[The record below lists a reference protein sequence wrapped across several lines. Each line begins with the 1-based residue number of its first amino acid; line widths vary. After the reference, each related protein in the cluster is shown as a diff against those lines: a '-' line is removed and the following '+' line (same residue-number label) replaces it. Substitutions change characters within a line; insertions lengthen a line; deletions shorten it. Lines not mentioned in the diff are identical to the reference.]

1 MDNSIFAIGAKDTEI
16 RVSDE
21 ALSSAA
27 DFENAFETAKNNTNY
42 TDKKDLR
49 PTNEKVANV
58 AEKSVDRRKE
68 SSDSTNADITK
79 VSKKVSKKITTKSP
93 KSAMV
98 KEQEFSKAQNT
109 ATQKESG
116 VKITEDASLFAVK
129 ENLSTS
135 EPQEEVVATTPVET
149 GDTVKLQSSVQEEA
163 VSAELS
169 EAPVE
174 DGAGIVEEVTVAPAV
189 DASSDEQLVVSQ
201 IANALNVV
209 QTKPSAEEV
218 VEVDSQTVNMLS
230 DSVLSVV
237 EEDSLELAVENKQV
251 VDAELEQNAEA
262 DSAIETK
269 SSSVI
274 LDENWE
280 LVDEQ
285 ESKEILNSLD
295 LSKVEDSSVDSKTG
309 VSNSAQQVVVD
320 EDNDIPVDSVK
331 IEAEVEESLTVES
344 GEKSDTITGA
354 AINIDEDVESA
365 IDIEEQDLI
374 TGDKEII
381 LDEKSISRDAEIDS
395 VVNVNAE
402 SQAVEYLESEVDN
415 LNEFEITSQ
424 KDFEVKTDNVEEPVV
439 KQEVVLEQDSE
450 VSVRQ
455 EQNVDIVEEVTT
467 NTQKLSDAIEK
478 VVTTTKPTTASKD
491 EDEEDDGNAAV
502 SDLLLE
508 EVDEFSDSADVKL
521 AVDVEAD
528 TTNSGVDLL
537 LNAEDDSEKFDTNL
551 SQAYSNEDLDLYI
564 DNCIKLAF
572 VDTTSQAQSEE
583 IDIVSALETK
593 FEDSFAQE
601 GDVDFEMQDVDL
613 DEYENISSLEEVVD
627 VQEVE
632 TLGLRLK
639 DSSYSATSSDKAV
652 SSVTPSSTTEQL
664 IRYSIEGES
673 SLNSTT
679 QFEFSKFA
687 PEAVKAPQQEIS
699 GKEILSQL
707 SEKLS
712 TFSFKAGSKL
722 TMQLNPE
729 NLGKIELTL
738 RNTAEGI
745 IAEMTASS
753 DDAADMLK
761 KNLDDLKETLQK
773 YGVRFDNV
781 SVKTTAA
788 QQSAQ
793 NQDYTQQEGGQK
805 QQHEQKRDSE
815 RQDKKQFDEM
825 MNSFTEEDKE

>member
-49 PTNEKVANV
+49 PTNKKVANV

-98 KEQEFSKAQNT
+98 IEQEFSKVQNT

-149 GDTVKLQSSVQEEA
+149 EDTVKLQSSVQEEA

-174 DGAGIVEEVTVAPAV
+174 DGADVVEEVTVSPAV
-189 DASSDEQLVVSQ
+189 DASSDGQLVVSQ
-201 IANALNVV
+201 IAKALNVV
-209 QTKPSAEEV
+209 QTKPSVEEV
-218 VEVDSQTVNMLS
+218 VEVDSQTINVVSGSASN
-230 DSVLSVV
+230 VV

-251 VDAELEQNAEA
+251 VDVELEQNAEA

-295 LSKVEDSSVDSKTG
+295 LSQVEDSSVDSKTG
-309 VSNSAQQVVVD
+309 ASNSAQQVVVD

-331 IEAEVEESLTVES
+331 IEA
-344 GEKSDTITGA
+344 
-354 AINIDEDVESA
+354 DVESA

-381 LDEKSISRDAEIDS
+381 LDEKSLSRDAEIDS

-402 SQAVEYLESEVDN
+402 SQVVESPESEVDN

-424 KDFEVKTDNVEEPVV
+424 KDFEVKTDNVEEPVA

-450 VSVRQ
+450 ASVRQ

-478 VVTTTKPTTASKD
+478 VATTTKPTTASKD
-491 EDEEDDGNAAV
+491 EDEEDDEGNAAV

-508 EVDEFSDSADVKL
+508 EVDEVSDSADVKL

-528 TTNSGVDLL
+528 TTNSAVDLL

-551 SQAYSNEDLDLYI
+551 SQAYYNEDLDLYI

-572 VDTTSQAQSEE
+572 VDTSSQAQSEE

-601 GDVDFEMQDVDL
+601 DDVDFEMQDADL
-613 DEYENISSLEEVVD
+613 DEYENVSSLEEVVD

-738 RNTAEGI
+738 RNTTEGI

-793 NQDYTQQEGGQK
+793 NQDYTQQEGGQR
-805 QQHEQKRDSE
+805 QQHEQKKDSE

>member
-98 KEQEFSKAQNT
+98 IEQEFSKVQNT

-149 GDTVKLQSSVQEEA
+149 EDTVKLQSSVQEEA

-174 DGAGIVEEVTVAPAV
+174 DGADVVEEVTVAPAV
-189 DASSDEQLVVSQ
+189 DASSDGQLVVSQ
-201 IANALNVV
+201 IAKALNVV
-209 QTKPSAEEV
+209 QTKPSVEEV
-218 VEVDSQTVNMLS
+218 VEVDSQTINVVSGSASN
-230 DSVLSVV
+230 VV

-251 VDAELEQNAEA
+251 VDVELEQNAEA

-295 LSKVEDSSVDSKTG
+295 LSQVEDSSVDSKTG
-309 VSNSAQQVVVD
+309 ASNSAQQVVVD

-331 IEAEVEESLTVES
+331 IEA
-344 GEKSDTITGA
+344 
-354 AINIDEDVESA
+354 DVESA

-381 LDEKSISRDAEIDS
+381 LDEKSLSRDAEIDS

-402 SQAVEYLESEVDN
+402 SQVVESPESEVDN

-424 KDFEVKTDNVEEPVV
+424 KDFEVKTDNVEEPVA

-450 VSVRQ
+450 ASVRQ

-478 VVTTTKPTTASKD
+478 VATTTKPTTASKD
-491 EDEEDDGNAAV
+491 EDEEDDEGNAAV

-508 EVDEFSDSADVKL
+508 EVDEVSDSADVKL

-528 TTNSGVDLL
+528 TTNSAVDLL

-551 SQAYSNEDLDLYI
+551 SQAYYNEDLDLYI

-572 VDTTSQAQSEE
+572 VDTSSQAQSEE

-601 GDVDFEMQDVDL
+601 DDVDFEMQDADL
-613 DEYENISSLEEVVD
+613 DEYENVSSLEEVVD

-664 IRYSIEGES
+664 FRFSIEGES

-738 RNTAEGI
+738 RNTTEGI

>member
-149 GDTVKLQSSVQEEA
+149 EDTVKLQSSVQEEA

-174 DGAGIVEEVTVAPAV
+174 DGADVVEEVTVAPAV
-189 DASSDEQLVVSQ
+189 DASSDGQLVVSQ

-209 QTKPSAEEV
+209 QTKPSVEEV
-218 VEVDSQTVNMLS
+218 VEVDSQTINVVSGSASN
-230 DSVLSVV
+230 VV

-295 LSKVEDSSVDSKTG
+295 LSQVEDSSVDSKTG
-309 VSNSAQQVVVD
+309 ASNSAQQVVVD

-331 IEAEVEESLTVES
+331 IEA
-344 GEKSDTITGA
+344 
-354 AINIDEDVESA
+354 DVESA

-381 LDEKSISRDAEIDS
+381 LDEKSLSRDAEIDS

-402 SQAVEYLESEVDN
+402 SQVVESPESEVDN

-424 KDFEVKTDNVEEPVV
+424 KDFEVKTDNVEEPVA

-450 VSVRQ
+450 ASVRQ

-478 VVTTTKPTTASKD
+478 VATTTKPTTASKD
-491 EDEEDDGNAAV
+491 EDEEDDDGNAAV

-508 EVDEFSDSADVKL
+508 EVDEVSDSADVKL

-572 VDTTSQAQSEE
+572 VDTSSQAQSEE

-601 GDVDFEMQDVDL
+601 DDVDFEMQDADL
-613 DEYENISSLEEVVD
+613 DEYENVSSLEEVVD

-738 RNTAEGI
+738 RNTTEGI

-793 NQDYTQQEGGQK
+793 NQDYTQQEGGQR
-805 QQHEQKRDSE
+805 QQHEQKKDSE

>member
-98 KEQEFSKAQNT
+98 IEQEFSKVQNT

-149 GDTVKLQSSVQEEA
+149 EDTVKLQSSVQEEA

-174 DGAGIVEEVTVAPAV
+174 DGADVVEEVTVAPAV
-189 DASSDEQLVVSQ
+189 DASSDGQLVVSQ
-201 IANALNVV
+201 IAKALNVV
-209 QTKPSAEEV
+209 QTKPSVEEV
-218 VEVDSQTVNMLS
+218 VEVDSQTINVVSGSASN
-230 DSVLSVV
+230 VV

-251 VDAELEQNAEA
+251 VDVELEQNAEA

-295 LSKVEDSSVDSKTG
+295 LSQVEDSSVDSKTG
-309 VSNSAQQVVVD
+309 ASNSAQQVVVD

-331 IEAEVEESLTVES
+331 IEA
-344 GEKSDTITGA
+344 
-354 AINIDEDVESA
+354 DVESA

-381 LDEKSISRDAEIDS
+381 LDEKSLSRDAEIDS

-402 SQAVEYLESEVDN
+402 SQVVESPESEVDN

-424 KDFEVKTDNVEEPVV
+424 KDFEVKTDNVEEPVA

-450 VSVRQ
+450 ASVRQ

-478 VVTTTKPTTASKD
+478 VATTTKPTTASKD
-491 EDEEDDGNAAV
+491 EDEEDDEGNAAV

-508 EVDEFSDSADVKL
+508 EVDEVSDSADVKL

-528 TTNSGVDLL
+528 TTNSAVDLL

-551 SQAYSNEDLDLYI
+551 SQAYYNEDLDLYI

-572 VDTTSQAQSEE
+572 VDTSSQAQSEE

-601 GDVDFEMQDVDL
+601 DDVDFEMQDADL
-613 DEYENISSLEEVVD
+613 DEYENVSSLEEVVD

-738 RNTAEGI
+738 RNTTEGI

-793 NQDYTQQEGGQK
+793 NQDYTQQEGGQR